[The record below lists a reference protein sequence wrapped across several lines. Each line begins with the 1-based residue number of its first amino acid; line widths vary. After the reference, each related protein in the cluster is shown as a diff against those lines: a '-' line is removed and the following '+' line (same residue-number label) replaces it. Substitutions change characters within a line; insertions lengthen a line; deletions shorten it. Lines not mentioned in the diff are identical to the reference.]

1 MSMLMTLVQYVVDG
15 LMVGLTYALVAMGL
29 TMIFGMMQ
37 IINFAH
43 GELYMLGGLI
53 AYYATAKA
61 GLGFFPSF
69 LISVAVAFAFGWVL
83 DRLVMKRIRNAPHL
97 MSAAVTIGLAM
108 FLSNSANIMMGPVPQ
123 AIPVPFELK
132 PVFVGPI
139 ILTRTRLFAGAV
151 TLAVIFFTNWMIR
164 RTSLGRAMRATIQD
178 HLAAQLVGINTDRIF
193 AFTFAYGS
201 ALAAVAGVL
210 LGALFVVTPYMG
222 ESMIMKAW
230 TVVIVGGLGNVTGA
244 IFAGLIVA
252 VAESLAA
259 AVWTSSW
266 ANVVAFIIV
275 IIVLLF
281 RPQGL
286 FGRA

>member
-1 MSMLMTLVQYVVDG
+1 MFALVLQYVVDG
-15 LMVGLTYALVAMGL
+15 LMIGMTYALVAMGL
-29 TMIFGMMQ
+29 TMIFGMMH

-53 AYYATAKA
+53 AYYVAGKA
-61 GLGFFPSF
+61 GLGFLPGFV
-69 LISVAVAFAFGWVL
+69 VAVCGAFVFGLVL
-83 DRLVMKRIRNAPHL
+83 DRLLMKRLREAPHL
-97 MSAAVTIGLAM
+97 MTAAVTIGLAM
-108 FLSNSANIMMGPVPQ
+108 FLSNSANLLMGPVPQ
-123 AIPVPFELK
+123 AIPVPFEIK
-132 PVFVGPI
+132 PVMLGPI
-139 ILTRTRLFAGAV
+139 ILTRTRLFAGAITV
-151 TLAVIFFTNWMIR
+151 AVIVFTNWMIR
-164 RTSLGRAMRATIQD
+164 HTSLGRAMRATIQD
-178 HLAAQLVGINTDRIF
+178 QLAAQLVGINTDRIF

-201 ALAAVAGVL
+201 ALAAIAGVL

-230 TVVIVGGLGNVTGA
+230 TVVIVGGLGNITGA
-244 IFAGLIVA
+244 IFAGLLVA
-252 VAESLAA
+252 VAESMSA

-275 IIVLLF
+275 VIVLLV